1 MNTITQEENKLDKL
15 CKEGYKIIYPNSID
29 GLDFEVI
36 IKEKHQFS
44 EPTILTPIKESR
56 NCKCFNFYEKLF
68 KYKGFLFLIPYHF
81 MNTSTREYS
90 LRFDKGEASK
100 EFNLEWI
107 HIVSDNNEQR
117 NYTDFYEKI
126 NYVLYNP
133 KKDRLVFYID
143 DEFKT
148 PAAKLAE
155 TKKNKKQNLESKL
168 EEDLQSLFD

>member
-1 MNTITQEENKLDKL
+1 MNTIVENKSKLDNL
-15 CKEGYKIIYPNSID
+15 VQEGYKIIYPNSID

-68 KYKGFLFLIPYHF
+68 KYKGILFLIPYYF
-81 MNTSTREYS
+81 VNTSTREYS

-107 HIVSDNNEQR
+107 HIVSDSNEQR

-143 DEFKT
+143 DKFKT
-148 PAAKLAE
+148 SAAKLAE
-155 TKKNKKQNLESKL
+155 TKKNKNKILKAN
-168 EEDLQSLFD
+168 

>member
-1 MNTITQEENKLDKL
+1 
-15 CKEGYKIIYPNSID
+15 
-29 GLDFEVI
+29 
-36 IKEKHQFS
+36 
-44 EPTILTPIKESR
+44 
-56 NCKCFNFYEKLF
+56 
-68 KYKGFLFLIPYHF
+68 

-117 NYTDFYEKI
+117 IYTDFYEKI

-143 DEFKT
+143 DKFKT
-148 PAAKLAE
+148 SAAKLAE
-155 TKKNKKQNLESKL
+155 TKKNKKQWSNKIYSK
-168 EEDLQSLFD
+168 SHGRK

>member
-1 MNTITQEENKLDKL
+1 MNTIVENKSKLDQL
-15 CKEGYKIIYPNSID
+15 VQEGYKIIYPNSID
-29 GLDFEVI
+29 GLDFEII

-44 EPTILTPIKESR
+44 DPTILRPIKDCW
-56 NCKCFNFYEKLF
+56 NCKCFNLYEKLF
-68 KYKGFLFLIPYHF
+68 KYKGFLFLIPYYF
-81 MNTSTREYS
+81 VNTSAREYS

-107 HIVSDNNEQR
+107 HIVSDKNGQR
-117 NYTDFYEKI
+117 NYTEFYEKI

-143 DEFKT
+143 DKFKT
-148 PAAKLAE
+148 TAAKLSE
-155 TKKNKKQNLESKL
+155 MKKNKKQNLESKL

>member
-1 MNTITQEENKLDKL
+1 MNTIVENKSKLDKL
-15 CKEGYKIIYPNSID
+15 VEDGYKIIYPNAID
-29 GLDFEVI
+29 DLDFEVI

-44 EPTILTPIKESR
+44 EPTILRPIKESW
-56 NCKCFNFYEKLF
+56 NCKCFNFYEKRF
-68 KYKGFLFLIPYHF
+68 KYKGFLFLIPYYF
-81 MNTSTREYS
+81 VNTSAREYS
-90 LRFDKGEASK
+90 LRFDKGEASR

-148 PAAKLAE
+148 TKAKLAE
-155 TKKNKKQNLESKL
+155 TKKNKKENLERKL
-168 EEDLQSLFD
+168 EEDLQSLFN

>member
-1 MNTITQEENKLDKL
+1 MNTIVENKSKLDEL
-15 CKEGYKIIYPNSID
+15 VQDCYKIIYPNSVD

-44 EPTILTPIKESR
+44 DPTILMAIKDSW
-56 NCKCFNFYEKLF
+56 NCKCFNFYEKLL
-68 KYKGFLFLIPYHF
+68 KYKGFLFLRPYHF

-117 NYTDFYEKI
+117 IYTDFYEKI

-143 DEFKT
+143 DKFKT
-148 PAAKLAE
+148 SAAKLAE

>member
-1 MNTITQEENKLDKL
+1 
-15 CKEGYKIIYPNSID
+15 
-29 GLDFEVI
+29 V
-36 IKEKHQFS
+36 
-44 EPTILTPIKESR
+44 
-56 NCKCFNFYEKLF
+56 
-68 KYKGFLFLIPYHF
+68 
-81 MNTSTREYS
+81 NTSTREYS
-90 LRFDKGEASK
+90 LRFDNGEASK

-143 DEFKT
+143 DKFKT
-148 PAAKLAE
+148 SAAKLAE